1 MSQQEKTTNHPED
14 LELSFAT
21 TVGELPSWID
31 MDALASFLHEKLK
44 PYEDTIPDIKRGL
57 EYALSTE
64 PGKGGFVTIG
74 HLGERIAGA
83 LVMLDSGMSGYIPPN
98 VLLFVAVDPELRGMG
113 LGRRII
119 EASLARCD
127 GPVKLHVEYDNPAK
141 RLYER
146 IGFTSKYAEMRY
158 EP

>member
-1 MSQQEKTTNHPED
+1 MSQQETSTFQAGD
-14 LELSFAT
+14 LELSFVT
-21 TVGELPSWID
+21 TVDELPAWID
-31 MDALASFLHEKLK
+31 MDGLASFLHEKLK

-64 PGKGGFVTIG
+64 PGQGGFVTIG
-74 HLGERIAGA
+74 HLGQKIAGA
-83 LVMLDSGMSGYIPPN
+83 LVMLKSGMSGYIPPN
-98 VLLFVAVDPELRGMG
+98 ILLFVAVDPDLRGMG

-119 EASLARCD
+119 TASLSRCD